1 MPSSRVSKRKEDVM
15 KNNKTKKS
23 EKLFFNII
31 LNAAR
36 SGEPEEFNDFI
47 SGKRLLILYY

>member
-1 MPSSRVSKRKEDVM
+1 MRDGKHQEEDI
-15 KNNKTKKS
+15 TQWRS

-31 LNAAR
+31 LNGAP
-36 SGEPEEFNDFI
+36 SEGNLKKFNDFI